1 GIEEDPWILQ
11 NDLRSIVDQAIG
23 FASNLYYEEFS
34 HQLKL
39 LQILSQDLLASQ
51 VISDKSEIVQN
62 LPGQFKHTFMKPARQ
77 MVPSSL
83 PSAMKRKCNKFV
95 TTFIEN
101 REIDLLR
108 KLIHDRT

>member
-1 GIEEDPWILQ
+1 MPI
-11 NDLRSIVDQAIG
+11 
-23 FASNLYYEEFS
+23 NLYLYQSINNVDIAE
-34 HQLKL
+34 
-39 LQILSQDLLASQ
+39 LSWKDPLASQ

-83 PSAMKRKCNKFV
+83 PSAVKRKCNEFV

-101 REIDLLR
+101 RGIDLPR
-108 KLIHDRT
+108 KLIHDRTWKETENELIIVAERILDTL